1 MFIYI
6 LRWIILQN
14 VTDNENYTV
23 PVEQRQ
29 MYVIPA
35 PAITLLV
42 FLLMCLI
49 TTDNSIRILYM
60 PPIYA
65 IISFLSY
72 RYFWSFTNYE
82 VAEVY

>member
-1 MFIYI
+1 MFNYI

-14 VTDNENYTV
+14 VTDNGNYTV

-29 MYVIPA
+29 MYVI

-49 TTDNSIRILYM
+49 TTDNSIQILYM
-60 PPIYA
+60 RPIYA
-65 IISFLSY
+65 AISFLSY
-72 RYFWSFTNYE
+72 RYFWSSTNYE